1 MQFKAILTLLATT
14 QLVASLAVDNTSL
27 NPINLEASE
36 LQRRAGCAAPGAV
49 NGQCGRYYRGTNCQD
64 QIGAIDPGDT
74 CYWSSD
80 PIGSLKA
87 VGDATYGTN
96 CQLYYDYNCQQQVG
110 ETGNTATGGGRC
122 YTPPDGRTGH
132 SFRCWYRC

>member
-14 QLVASLAVDNTSL
+14 QLVASLAVDNISL

-36 LQRRAGCAAPGAV
+36 LQRRP
-49 NGQCGRYYRGTNCQD
+49 RRH
-64 QIGAIDPGDT
+64 QIGAIDPGRCKDT